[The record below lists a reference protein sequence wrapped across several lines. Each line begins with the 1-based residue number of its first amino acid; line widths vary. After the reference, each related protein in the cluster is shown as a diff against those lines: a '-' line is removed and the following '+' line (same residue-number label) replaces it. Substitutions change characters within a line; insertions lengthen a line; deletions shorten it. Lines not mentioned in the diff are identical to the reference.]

1 MNLKYCLLG
10 LLLFNLLFFVENK
23 DVSAQDNY
31 QDVLALNIPDSVTY
45 SVEDLA
51 GYIDRKINKDENKVR
66 VLFVWIVNNISYDI
80 ENVYSLDNN
89 DQTSSSNT
97 LLKRKGI
104 CDGYASLFHDALSL
118 LNIESHIV
126 TGYTKIKRR
135 ISSAPHSWC
144 VVKLDSNWSVYDPT
158 WGAGNIN
165 ETNFSRQ
172 VNMNYYKM
180 RPHKAIAT
188 HMPFDPLWQ
197 LLEYPITSV
206 EFRHSKKG
214 KKNAENYFN
223 VSDSLKLY
231 SQQSNIERL
240 KNTRRRI
247 IQNIVVDYMTFV
259 HVKDIENNMVQWQYN
274 NVVSKYNDALL
285 FYKEGIY
292 TYNQFIDFR
301 NKLFKPDKGDEY
313 LIEMMNSMKTSFQS
327 SLECLKKIENA
338 DHSTL
343 RLMHHLDKSIKAAME
358 NVKIQDIF
366 LKKVLSTPKNYRKS
380 LFYKK
385 M

>member
-1 MNLKYCLLG
+1 MNIKYYLLG
-10 LLLFNLLFFVENK
+10 LLFFNLLFFVENK
-23 DVSAQDNY
+23 EVSAQDNY
-31 QDVLALNIPDSVTY
+31 LDVLALNIPDSVTY

-51 GYIDRKINKDENKVR
+51 GYIDREIKKDENKVR

-80 ENVYSLDNN
+80 ENAYSLDNN
-89 DQTSSSNT
+89 DQKSSSNT

-104 CDGYASLFHDALSL
+104 CDSYASLFHDVLSS

-135 ISSAPHSWC
+135 ISFAPHSWC

-165 ETNFSRQ
+165 ETNFSRK

-197 LLEYPITSV
+197 LLEYPSTSV

-214 KKNAENYFN
+214 KRNEENYFN

-231 SQQSNIERL
+231 GQQSHIERL
-240 KNTRRRI
+240 KHTRRRI
-247 IQNIVVDYMTFV
+247 IQNIVADYMTFV
-259 HVKDIENNMVQWQYN
+259 HVKDIENKMVQWQYN
-274 NVVSKYNDALL
+274 NVVSKYHDALL
-285 FYKEGIY
+285 LYKEGIY

-313 LIEMMNSMKTSFQS
+313 LIEMMDSMKTSFQS
-327 SLECLKKIENA
+327 SLDCLKKIENA
-338 DHSTL
+338 NPSTL
-343 RLMHHLDKSIKAAME
+343 RLMNHLDKSIKAAME
-358 NVKIQDIF
+358 NVKVQDTF